1 MARVEVIEF
10 GRGRGEQRERV
21 TEIKVGPEGIDLF
34 KINDPPRLKEKSPR
48 TVELSFNQKVINSI
62 VIKGGVLATK
72 SLANGSI
79 DIAIGDSVNMI
90 PFTPSGQPSEIP
102 TSRITH
108 RRSGKKEE

>member
-10 GRGRGEQRERV
+10 SRGRGQRDRI
-21 TEIKVGPEGIDLF
+21 TEIEVGPEGRDLF
-34 KINDPPRLKEKSPR
+34 ERNDPPRLREKNPQ

-62 VIKGGVLATK
+62 VIKGGVFATN
-72 SLANGSI
+72 SLVNSSI

-90 PFTPSGQPSEIP
+90 PFTPSGQPSEIS

-108 RRSGKKEE
+108 GRSGKKGK